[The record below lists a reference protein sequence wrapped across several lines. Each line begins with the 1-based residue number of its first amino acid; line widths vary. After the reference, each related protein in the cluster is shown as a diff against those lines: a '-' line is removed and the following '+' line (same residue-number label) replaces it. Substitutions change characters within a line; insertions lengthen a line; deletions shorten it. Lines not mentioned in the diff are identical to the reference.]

1 MKCYEN
7 EYLYILKEE
16 SSIPWVKIFTQ
27 KPYKEL
33 SDCDEKTRE
42 ILFKVMLIVETT
54 MRSYYKPTK
63 INIALFGNYVPHVHV
78 HIMARFEQDSHF
90 PESMW
95 GLKQRDATLCLPNFE
110 TFLTHLRENL
120 DTSL

>member
-1 MKCYEN
+1 MKLYEN

-42 ILFKVMLIVETT
+42 MLFKVMLIVEIT
-54 MRSYYKPTK
+54 MRSYYNPTK
-63 INIALFGNYVPHVHV
+63 INIALFGNYVPHVHA

-110 TFLTHLRENL
+110 TFVTHLRENL

>member
-1 MKCYEN
+1 MKLYEN

-42 ILFKVMLIVETT
+42 MLFKVMLIVEIT
-54 MRSYYKPTK
+54 MRSYYNPTK

-95 GLKQRDATLCLPNFE
+95 GLKQRDAMLCLPDFE
-110 TFLTHLRENL
+110 TFVTHLRENL